1 MEPRRVRKIVG
12 GPLEPSWEI
21 APLGDEFPG
30 KVYNYPGNHWKR
42 RITSLISRHQRNQD
56 SLYAISRLKIKN

>member
-30 KVYNYPGNHWKR
+30 KV
-42 RITSLISRHQRNQD
+42 SRKPLEKKDHVID
-56 SLYAISRLKIKN
+56 F